1 MTRFVILLCSVLFST
16 LLQGQTCTTL
26 GQNPTTAFPV
36 CGTSTFSQSTV
47 PICGGRSIP
56 APSCQSTGTTDKN
69 PFWYKFTCFQSG
81 TLEFLITPLDLNEDY
96 DWQLFDVTGRN
107 PMDVYTDPSMI
118 VTYNWSGE
126 FGKTGAS
133 PAGTQLYVCG
143 GNGQP
148 LFSRPANLVAGHEY
162 LLLISHFSNSQS
174 GYTLSFGGGSAAI
187 TDTNA
192 PHLLKAE
199 SSCSGSQ
206 VSVKLNKKMK
216 CSSITSSGSEFYIT
230 TSTAQVVSASGIGC
244 GSGFDTDSLQLTLD
258 QPLPPGNYTLR
269 IRQGSDANTLLDLCN
284 NGVPETD
291 IAGFVVAP
299 AQPTPMDSLVPP
311 SCAPDRLRL
320 VFPGPI
326 LCSSIAPN
334 GSDFNISG
342 PYPVTISSASAT
354 CNGATTRELTLQLS
368 APLQNAGAF
377 TITLR
382 AGSDGNTLLN
392 ECALATPAGSS
403 LSFSVKDTVNAG
415 FTYEK
420 HYGCTADTVNFF
432 HPGNNGVDHWDWDL
446 GDGRTSSLQNPEVIY
461 PVFNTKNITLK
472 VSNGFCTGVSSQSVV
487 LDNIIKADFT
497 AYEDNCPNEPVQ
509 FTSAAQGNVK
519 QHSWRFGDGGTS
531 AQPSPTHTYPA
542 PLRETAYNV
551 EYTVTDSLGCS
562 HTARKP
568 VRIYSSCYLAVPTA
582 FSPNNDGLNDR
593 FYPANAIKAENLQF
607 MVYNR
612 WGQLI
617 FKTANWKQGWDGTVS
632 GKAQPPGVYV
642 WFLSYF
648 ERGSKVKREM
658 KGTVMLVR

>member
-1 MTRFVILLCSVLFST
+1 MTRSLILLCCVLFSS
-16 LLQGQTCTTL
+16 LLRGQTCTAL

-47 PICGGRSIP
+47 PICGGRPIP
-56 APSCQSTGTTDKN
+56 APTCQNTGTTDKN

-96 DWQLFDVTGRN
+96 DWQLFDITGRN
-107 PMDVYTDPSMI
+107 PMDVYTDPSLI

-133 PAGTQLYVCG
+133 SAGTQLYVCG

-148 LFSRPANLVAGHEY
+148 LFSRPANLEAGHEY

-174 GYTLSFGGGSAAI
+174 GYQLSFGGGSAVI
-187 TDTNA
+187 TDSNT
-192 PHLLKAE
+192 PGLLRADA
-199 SSCSGSQ
+199 SCSGSQ
-206 VSVKLNKKMK
+206 VNVKLNKKMK
-216 CSSITSSGSEFYIT
+216 CSSLTSSGSEFYIT
-230 TSTAQVVSASGIGC
+230 TSTGQVISASGIGC
-244 GSGFDTDSLQLTLD
+244 GSGFDTDSIQLTLD
-258 QPLPPGNYTLR
+258 QVLPPGNYTVR
-269 IRQGSDANTLLDLCN
+269 VREGSDANTLLDLCN
-284 NGVPETD
+284 NSLPETS
-291 IAGFVVAP
+291 IAGFVVLP
-299 AQPTPMDSLVPP
+299 ALPTPMDSLVPP

-320 VFPGPI
+320 VFPGAI
-326 LCSSIAPN
+326 LCSSIAPD
-334 GSDFNISG
+334 GSDFSING
-342 PYPVTISSASAT
+342 PYPVTISSASAI
-354 CNGATTRELTLQLS
+354 CNGAVTRELTLQLS

-382 AGSDGNTLLN
+382 NGSDGNTLLN
-392 ECALATPAGSS
+392 ECALQTPAGSS
-403 LSFSVKDTVNAG
+403 LSFSVKDTVNAD

-432 HPGNNGVDHWDWDL
+432 HPAGNGVNYWDWDV
-446 GDGRTSSLQNPEVIY
+446 DDNRTSSLQNPEVIY
-461 PVFNTKNITLK
+461 TVFDTKNITLK
-472 VSNGFCTGVSSQSVV
+472 VSNGFCTDVSSQTVV

-497 AYEDNCPNEPVQ
+497 AYEDNCPNEPIQ

-531 AQPSPTHTYPA
+531 AQPSPTHAYPA

-562 HTARKP
+562 HTARKLIK
-568 VRIYSSCYLAVPTA
+568 IYSSCYLAVPTA

-617 FKTANWKQGWDGTVS
+617 FKTTNWKQGWDGTMS
-632 GKAQPPGVYV
+632 GKLQPPGVYV
-642 WFLSYF
+642 WLLSYF
-648 ERGSKVKREM
+648 ERGSKVRREM